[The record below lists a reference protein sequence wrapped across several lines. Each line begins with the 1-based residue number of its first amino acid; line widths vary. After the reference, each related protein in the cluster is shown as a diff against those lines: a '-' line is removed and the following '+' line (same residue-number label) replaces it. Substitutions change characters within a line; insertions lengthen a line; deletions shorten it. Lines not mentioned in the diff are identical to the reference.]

1 MPTTMLSPHFTLSE
15 LIVSDTA
22 QRRGIDNTPNEAMI
36 ENLKKTAALLEE
48 VRTLLGGKPIIV
60 TSGYRCL
67 ALNRAIGS
75 SDTSAHVQGQAADF
89 SCPGFG
95 TPLEIC
101 HAINQAK
108 PPIKFDQLIHEF
120 DSWVHIAWRDE
131 PRQMCLTING
141 NGTVYGFA

>member
-1 MPTTMLSPHFTLSE
+1 MLSPHFTLAE
-15 LIVSDTA
+15 LTVSDTA
-22 QRRGIDNTPNEAMI
+22 ARKGIDNTPSPAMI

-75 SDTSAHVQGQAADF
+75 GDSSQHVQGQAADF

-95 TPLEIC
+95 PPLQIAQ
-101 HAINQAK
+101 AIYAAK

-120 DSWVHIAWRDE
+120 QSWVHISWAPE
-131 PRQMCLTING
+131 PRMMALTINE
-141 NGTVYGFA
+141 NGTNYGLA